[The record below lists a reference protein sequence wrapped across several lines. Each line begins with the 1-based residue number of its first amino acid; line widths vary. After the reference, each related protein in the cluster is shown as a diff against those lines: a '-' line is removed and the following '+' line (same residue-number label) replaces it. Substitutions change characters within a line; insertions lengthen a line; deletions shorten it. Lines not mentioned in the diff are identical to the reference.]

1 MIVISF
7 TICKHFTNTPL
18 TSISASVAV
27 PVHYFTLTLSI
38 NSFTEFLRYVMDRN
52 TGTTGLHSL
61 HLWGILLQIVVDPNL
76 KFLVV
81 ETRL

>member
-7 TICKHFTNTPL
+7 TIYKHFTNTPL

-38 NSFTEFLRYVMDRN
+38 DSFTELHRYVMDRN
-52 TGTTGLHSL
+52 TSTTGLHSL
-61 HLWGILLQIVVDPNL
+61 QLWGVLLQIVVDLNL
-76 KFLVV
+76 HLLVI
-81 ETRL
+81 ETRQ

>member
-38 NSFTEFLRYVMDRN
+38 DSFTEFPRYVMDRN

-61 HLWGILLQIVVDPNL
+61 QLWGILLQQVDDLNL
-76 KFLVV
+76 NLLVV
-81 ETRL
+81 ETRQ